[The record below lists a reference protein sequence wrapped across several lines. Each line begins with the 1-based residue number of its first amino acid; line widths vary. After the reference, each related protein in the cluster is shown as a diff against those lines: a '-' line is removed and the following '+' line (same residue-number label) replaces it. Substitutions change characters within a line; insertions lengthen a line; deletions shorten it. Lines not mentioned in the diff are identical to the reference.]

1 MEVQIHNNHFTLLE
15 EKALFWKETDTLLIA
30 DLHLGKANHFRK
42 SGIPVPSKPND
53 KNIDRLIGL
62 LQHVK
67 AQRVI
72 FMGDLFHSFYN
83 PEWEVF
89 GQVLRHFP
97 AISFELVIGNHD
109 VLGKHQYDKH
119 GLLVHQKPIE
129 TYGIVLSHEPLEEFN
144 EDQYNIAGHI
154 HPGVLLRGRG
164 RQALRLPCF
173 YFGKTQAL
181 LPAFG
186 ELTGTYKITP
196 RKGDRVVVVVDG
208 KLMEV

>member
-1 MEVQIHNNHFTLLE
+1 MELEIHNNCFTLLE
-15 EKALFWKETDTLLIA
+15 EKALFWKEADALLIA

-53 KNIDRLIGL
+53 KNIDRLINL

-67 AQRVI
+67 PKRVI
-72 FMGDLFHSFYN
+72 FMGDLFHSHYN

-89 GQVLRHFP
+89 GQVLKYFP

-109 VLGKHQYDKH
+109 ILGKRQYDKH
-119 GLLVHQKPIE
+119 GLLVHPESIE
-129 TYGIVLSHEPLEEFN
+129 EHGIRLSHEPLEERL

-173 YFGKTQAL
+173 YFGKKQAL